1 MRSSLIMFDE
11 LNDDDV
17 SILINA
23 CGKQTFKEKDII
35 INYGQKGKGVFII
48 LNGQCRVEMVNGMV
62 LDTLQSGDIVGE
74 VSFVDQRN
82 AVARVIALSDLTAA
96 VVQEEVLR
104 KWIQKDSDFAARFYL
119 GVARTLA
126 YRLRLNLQVA
136 LGKDANI
143 FASTQE
149 FKNQIDEEDL
159 DAMTNAGT
167 RLAYF
172 LKRLL

>member
-17 SILINA
+17 SVLIHS
-23 CGKQTFKEKDII
+23 CEKLHFKARDLVIDS
-35 INYGQKGKGVFII
+35 GQKGKGIFII
-48 LNGQCRVEMVNGMV
+48 LQGQCRVETAAGQV

-82 AVARVIALSDLTAA
+82 TVAKVIALGELITA
-96 VVQEEVLR
+96 VVYEDVLR
-104 KWIQKDSDFAARFYL
+104 EWIRKDSGFASRFYL

-126 YRLRLNLQVA
+126 YRLRLNMQVA
-136 LGKDANI
+136 LSKDTNV
-143 FASTQE
+143 FSTGQE
-149 FKNQIDEEDL
+149 FRNQIDMEDL
-159 DAMTNAGT
+159 DAMTIAGT
-167 RLAYF
+167 RLAHL

>member
-17 SILINA
+17 SVLINS
-23 CGKQTFKEKDII
+23 CEKLHFKANDVVID
-35 INYGQKGKGVFII
+35 YGQKGKGVFII
-48 LNGQCRVEMVNGMV
+48 LQGQCRIETAGGKY

-82 AVARVIALSDLTAA
+82 TVAKVIALGDLATA
-96 VVQEEVLR
+96 VVYEDVLR
-104 KWIQKDSDFAARFYL
+104 DWIRNDSDFASRFYL

-126 YRLRLNLQVA
+126 YRLRLNMQVA
-136 LGKDANI
+136 LHKGADV
-143 FASTQE
+143 FASEKE
-149 FKNQIDEEDL
+149 FSNQIDVDDL
-159 DAMTNAGT
+159 DAMTIAGT
-167 RLAYF
+167 RLAYL

>member
-17 SILINA
+17 SVLINS
-23 CGKQTFKEKDII
+23 CEKLHFKAQDVVID
-35 INYGQKGKGVFII
+35 YGQKGKGIFII
-48 LNGQCRVEMVNGMV
+48 LQGQCRVETAGGLA

-82 AVARVIALSDLTAA
+82 TVAKVIAQGELTTA
-96 VVQEEVLR
+96 VVYEDVLR
-104 KWIQKDSDFAARFYL
+104 ECIRKDSGFASRFYL

-126 YRLRLNLQVA
+126 YRLRLNMQVA
-136 LGKDANI
+136 LSKNANVL
-143 FASTQE
+143 ASEKE
-149 FKNQIDEEDL
+149 FSNQIDVDDL
-159 DAMTNAGT
+159 DAMTIAGT
-167 RLAYF
+167 RLAYL

>member
-17 SILINA
+17 SVLTQS
-23 CGKQTFKEKDII
+23 CEKIHYKAKDVVIE
-35 INYGQKGKGVFII
+35 YGQKGRGIFII
-48 LNGQCRVEMVNGMV
+48 LQGQCRVETATGKA

-82 AVARVIALSDLTAA
+82 TVARVIALGELTVA
-96 VVQEEVLR
+96 VVYENVLR
-104 KWIQKDSDFAARFYL
+104 DWVRKDTGFASRFYL

-126 YRLRLNLQVA
+126 YRLRLNMQVA
-136 LGKDANI
+136 LSKNANV
-143 FASTQE
+143 FASEKE
-149 FKNQIDEEDL
+149 FSNQIDVEDL
-159 DAMTNAGT
+159 DAMTVAGT
-167 RLAYF
+167 RLAYL

>member
-11 LNDDDV
+11 LTDDDV
-17 SILINA
+17 SVLIHS
-23 CGKQTFKEKDII
+23 CEKLHFKAQDVVLDH
-35 INYGQKGKGVFII
+35 GRKGKGIFII
-48 LNGQCRVEMVNGMV
+48 LQGQCRVETVGGLA

-82 AVARVIALSDLTAA
+82 TVARVIALGDLTAA
-96 VVQEEVLR
+96 VVYEDVLR
-104 KWIQKDSDFAARFYL
+104 EWIGKDSGFAARFFL

-136 LGKDANI
+136 LSKDADV
-143 FASTQE
+143 FSTSQE
-149 FKNQIDEEDL
+149 FSNQIDMEDL
-159 DAMTNAGT
+159 DAMTIAGA
-167 RLAYF
+167 RLAYL

>member
-17 SILINA
+17 SVLINS
-23 CGKQTFKEKDII
+23 CEKLHFKANDVVID
-35 INYGQKGKGVFII
+35 YGQKGKGVFII
-48 LNGQCRVEMVNGMV
+48 LQGQCRIETAGGQY

-82 AVARVIALSDLTAA
+82 TVAKVIALGDLATA
-96 VVQEEVLR
+96 VVYEDVLR
-104 KWIQKDSDFAARFYL
+104 AWIRNDSDFASRFYL

-126 YRLRLNLQVA
+126 YRLRLNMQVA
-136 LGKDANI
+136 LHKGADV
-143 FASTQE
+143 FASEKE
-149 FKNQIDEEDL
+149 FSNQIDVDDL
-159 DAMTNAGT
+159 DAMTIAGT
-167 RLAYF
+167 RLAYL

>member
-17 SILINA
+17 SVLITS
-23 CGKQTFKEKDII
+23 CEKLHFKAGEVVVD
-35 INYGQKGKGVFII
+35 YGHKGKGIFII
-48 LNGQCRVEMVNGMV
+48 LQGQCRVEMASGLV

-82 AVARVIALSDLTAA
+82 TVASVIALGDLTTA
-96 VVQEEVLR
+96 VVYEDVLR
-104 KWIQKDSDFAARFYL
+104 AWVRRDADFAARFYL

-126 YRLRLNLQVA
+126 YRLRLNMQVA
-136 LGKDANI
+136 LSKNANV
-143 FASTQE
+143 FASEKE
-149 FKNQIDEEDL
+149 FSNQIDVDDL
-159 DAMTNAGT
+159 DAMTIAGT
-167 RLAYF
+167 RLAYL

>member
-17 SILINA
+17 SLLIQS
-23 CGKQTFKEKDII
+23 CEKIHYKAKDLVVE
-35 INYGQKGKGVFII
+35 YGQKGRGIFII
-48 LNGQCRVEMVNGMV
+48 LQGQCRVETSDGEA

-82 AVARVIALSDLTAA
+82 TVARVIALGELTVA
-96 VVQEEVLR
+96 VVYENVLR
-104 KWIQKDSDFAARFYL
+104 EWVRKDTGFASRFYL

-126 YRLRLNLQVA
+126 YRLRLNMQVA
-136 LGKDANI
+136 LSKNANI
-143 FASTQE
+143 FASEKE
-149 FKNQIDEEDL
+149 FSNQIDVEDL
-159 DAMTNAGT
+159 DAMTAAGS
-167 RLAYF
+167 RLAYL

>member
-17 SILINA
+17 SILIHS
-23 CGKQTFKEKDII
+23 CEKLHFKAQDVVID
-35 INYGQKGKGVFII
+35 YGQKGNGIFII
-48 LNGQCRVEMVNGMV
+48 LQGQCRVETAVGLYM
-62 LDTLQSGDIVGE
+62 DTLQSGDIVGE

-82 AVARVIALSDLTAA
+82 TVAKVIALGDLTTA
-96 VVQEEVLR
+96 VVYEHVLR
-104 KWIQKDSDFAARFYL
+104 AWIRKDSDFASRFYL

-126 YRLRLNLQVA
+126 YRLRLNMQIA
-136 LGKDANI
+136 LHKGANV
-143 FASTQE
+143 FASENE
-149 FKNQIDEEDL
+149 FSNQIDVDDL
-159 DAMTNAGT
+159 DAMTIAGT